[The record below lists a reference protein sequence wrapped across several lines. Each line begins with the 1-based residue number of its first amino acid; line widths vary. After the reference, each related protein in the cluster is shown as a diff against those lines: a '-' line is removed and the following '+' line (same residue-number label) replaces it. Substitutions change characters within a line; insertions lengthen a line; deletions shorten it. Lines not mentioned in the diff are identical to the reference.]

1 MRTLAIRFNVLIFV
15 YTLYKPSLFPDR
27 LLVHSGYDRPSREQ
41 PQLFLNILLKSE
53 IVESK
58 SDVATC
64 AGRPGTENLVAV
76 VQARYLQH
84 YRPSA
89 STTGCISL
97 GHI

>member
-1 MRTLAIRFNVLIFV
+1 
-15 YTLYKPSLFPDR
+15 
-27 LLVHSGYDRPSREQ
+27 VHGGFDRPSREQ
-41 PQLFLNILLKSE
+41 PQLFMMNIFLKNE

-64 AGRPGTENLVAV
+64 AGRPRAENLVAV

-89 STTGCISL
+89 TTTGCTSL
-97 GHI
+97 DQI

>member
-1 MRTLAIRFNVLIFV
+1 MLIFV
-15 YTLYKPSLFPDR
+15 YTLYKTSLSPDR
-27 LLVHSGYDRPSREQ
+27 LLVHIGYDRPSREQ

-53 IVESK
+53 MVESK

-76 VQARYLQH
+76 VQAHYLQH

-89 STTGCISL
+89 STAGCISL

>member
-1 MRTLAIRFNVLIFV
+1 MGTLAIRFNMLIFV
-15 YTLYKPSLFPDR
+15 YTLHKPCLSPDR

-41 PQLFLNILLKSE
+41 PQLFLHILLKNE

-76 VQARYLQH
+76 LQARYLQH
-84 YRPSA
+84 YRPSET
-89 STTGCISL
+89 TTGCTRLDQI
-97 GHI
+97 